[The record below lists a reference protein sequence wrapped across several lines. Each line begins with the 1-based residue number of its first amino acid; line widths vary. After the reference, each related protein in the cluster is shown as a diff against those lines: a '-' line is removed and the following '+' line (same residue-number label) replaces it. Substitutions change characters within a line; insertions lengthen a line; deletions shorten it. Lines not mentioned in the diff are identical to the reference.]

1 MSSIWTPVPPS
12 LPDRPPL
19 ADPGGDITREV
30 SAARRLTPPSLPHPT
45 PPGSSSV
52 PPPPAEPPSPRRSAG
67 WRVPTAIVAAA
78 ALLAGGYVAG
88 RAVDDDAAATTVPA
102 AVDTGTAQPTETVAP
117 AEGTEPVAAV
127 ASAISPAV
135 VQLEVGQGLGSGVIY
150 DGEGLILTAA
160 HVIEGADQVTVRLS
174 DGRDL
179 PGEVIG
185 LNAETDIGVVRIDPP
200 EGMAVAS
207 LATEAPAVGELAIAV
222 GSPFALEQTVTSGI
236 VSAYD
241 RAVPGGS
248 AVGVVQTDAAINPG
262 NSGGPLLNRA
272 GEVIGI
278 NSFIQSED
286 GGSVGLGF
294 AIPID
299 TGKRVADK
307 LVAGEPVELGYL
319 GVSTGEAADGTVGAL
334 VADVETGLAA
344 EAAGVQQGDV
354 ITAVDGVAIVGS
366 AELGASIKDHDAGDV
381 VELTVLR
388 DGGQILISA
397 TLDAL
402 G

>member
-1 MSSIWTPVPPS
+1 VP
-12 LPDRPPL
+12 
-19 ADPGGDITREV
+19 A
-30 SAARRLTPPSLPHPT
+30 
-45 PPGSSSV
+45 
-52 PPPPAEPPSPRRSAG
+52 
-67 WRVPTAIVAAA
+67 AIVTAA

-88 RAVDDDAAATTVPA
+88 RAVDDEPVVGSVPS
-102 AVDTGTAQPTETVAP
+102 AVDTGAAQPTETLTTPDGVQ
-117 AEGTEPVAAV
+117 PVAAV
-127 ASAISPAV
+127 AAAISPAV

-150 DGEGLILTAA
+150 DAEGLILTAA
-160 HVIEGADQVTVRLS
+160 HVVEGADQLTVRLS
-174 DGRDL
+174 DGREL
-179 PGEVIG
+179 AGEVVG
-185 LNAETDIGVVRIDPP
+185 LNTETDIGVVRIDPV
-200 EGMAVAS
+200 EGMAVAP
-207 LATEAPAVGELAIAV
+207 LAADPPAVGELAVAV

-262 NSGGPLLNRA
+262 NSGGPLVNGN

-278 NSFIQSED
+278 NSFIQSEG

-319 GVSTGEAADGTVGAL
+319 GVSTGDPSDGNVGAL
-334 VADVETGLAA
+334 VAEVTPGTAA
-344 EAAGVQQGDV
+344 DQAGVQQGDV
-354 ITAVDGVAIVGS
+354 ITAVDGAPVVGS
-366 AELGASIKDHDAGDV
+366 AELGAKIKDHDAGEE
-381 VELTVLR
+381 VELTIVR
-388 DGGQILISA
+388 DGSEQQLTA